1 MFSTLLQRTIISLAV
16 ITVFGILV
24 HDTKFD
30 QAATVALAIPI
41 GMTLSLAHAPELKS
55 EGHTHVERVSVDKA
69 VHFVNG
75 MPKIQARNDHRKY
88 LLTRHLSGFNIP
100 DEHTL
105 MLQPAL
111 A

>member
-1 MFSTLLQRTIISLAV
+1 MFTTFLQRITISFAL

-41 GMTLSLAHAPELKS
+41 GMTLSLAHAPELKG
-55 EGHTHVERVSVDKA
+55 EGHTHVERMSFEKT

-75 MPKIQARNDHRKY
+75 MPKIQPRNDHRKY
-88 LLTRHLSGFNIP
+88 LLTQHLSGFNMP
-100 DEHTL
+100 DENTL
-105 MLQPAL
+105 TLQPTL
-111 A
+111 S